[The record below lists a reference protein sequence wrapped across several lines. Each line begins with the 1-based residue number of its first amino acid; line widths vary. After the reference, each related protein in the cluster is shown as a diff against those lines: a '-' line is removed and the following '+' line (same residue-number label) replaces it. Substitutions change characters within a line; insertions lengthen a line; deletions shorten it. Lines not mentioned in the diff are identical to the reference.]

1 MRTSIVPDGSPM
13 IQPELSEFLDVS
25 ALVPMA
31 VFLLWWVLGD

>member
-1 MRTSIVPDGSPM
+1 MA
-13 IQPELSEFLDVS
+13 QPELFEIFDVS

>member
-1 MRTSIVPDGSPM
+1 M
-13 IQPELSEFLDVS
+13 IQPELLETFDVS

>member
-1 MRTSIVPDGSPM
+1 MAP
-13 IQPELSEFLDVS
+13 PEVVDLASFTEYFDVS

>member
-1 MRTSIVPDGSPM
+1 M
-13 IQPELSEFLDVS
+13 IQPELFETFEVS

>member
-1 MRTSIVPDGSPM
+1 MV
-13 IQPELSEFLDVS
+13 QPELFEIFDVS